1 MSLPASTNTTIPP
14 FAALILE
21 EYFDQIRPTLILY
34 TESLL
39 FIGIL
44 TPLLLSLVYFSTP
57 NGRQSFMWRLVLF
70 VLILVIVTFVMGA
83 YLEVRT
89 VYFGLL
95 TLTDQCS
102 LQFQSVTLF
111 RIPNIDGNF
120 IRIAM
125 AFSFLTT
132 FGVWFVDWVVFA
144 RLLVVYPY
152 KNTPKLKFIALIS
165 FPLAIKV
172 ARAGVLL
179 TLCKPWTTSCLTVQ
193 SNKLARVEWILA
205 MFDNRSVLSKLVLRR
220 H

>member
-70 VLILVIVTFVMGA
+70 VFILVIVTFVMGA

-95 TLTDQCS
+95 T
-102 LQFQSVTLF
+102 
-111 RIPNIDGNF
+111 
-120 IRIAM
+120 
-125 AFSFLTT
+125 
-132 FGVWFVDWVVFA
+132 
-144 RLLVVYPY
+144 
-152 KNTPKLKFIALIS
+152 
-165 FPLAIKV
+165 
-172 ARAGVLL
+172 
-179 TLCKPWTTSCLTVQ
+179 
-193 SNKLARVEWILA
+193 
-205 MFDNRSVLSKLVLRR
+205 
-220 H
+220 